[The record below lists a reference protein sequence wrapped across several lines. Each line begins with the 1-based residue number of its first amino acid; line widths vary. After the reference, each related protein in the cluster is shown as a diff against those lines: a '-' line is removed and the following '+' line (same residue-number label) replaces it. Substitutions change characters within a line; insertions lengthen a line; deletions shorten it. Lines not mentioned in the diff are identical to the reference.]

1 MRNGSRKVA
10 PVTPALPTNQ
20 SSTTHGK
27 LKMSTPQQ
35 VSTAA
40 TQAVSTT
47 NSPNQYHL
55 HSHGDG
61 VQISYYPTGAGPLT
75 KDGPI
80 ILAYQDAATPTLH

>member
-1 MRNGSRKVA
+1 M
-10 PVTPALPTNQ
+10 
-20 SSTTHGK
+20 
-27 LKMSTPQQ
+27 LKISTPQQ

-40 TQAVSTT
+40 LQAVSTT

-61 VQISYYPTGAGPLT
+61 VQTSYYPTGAGPLT

-80 ILAYQDAATPTLH
+80 ILTYQDAHRTKIFRGKQA

>member
-1 MRNGSRKVA
+1 
-10 PVTPALPTNQ
+10 
-20 SSTTHGK
+20 
-27 LKMSTPQQ
+27 MSTPQQ

-40 TQAVSTT
+40 PQAVSST

-61 VQISYYPTGAGPLT
+61 VKISYYPTGGGSLT

-80 ILAYQDAATPTLH
+80 ILAYQHAATPTLH